1 LARVIIATFEQA
13 GLGVSHARTC
23 EEAVQL
29 CRAVTPSLLILDLSL
44 PDGDGLTFVQ
54 WLRSSHQLSRLPM
67 IVYSAREVAE
77 DERSRLRLGPTE
89 FLTKARVQPKEIEAL
104 VRSMLHPE
112 REARDSATQE
122 GATREGRRQ
131 AIAVADDFLSS
142 TPLEI
147 RGQWDVA
154 Y

>member
-1 LARVIIATFEQA
+1 
-13 GLGVSHARTC
+13 
-23 EEAVQL
+23 
-29 CRAVTPSLLILDLSL
+29 
-44 PDGDGLTFVQ
+44 VQ

-89 FLTKARVQPKEIEAL
+89 FLTKARVQPREIEAL

-112 REARDSATQE
+112 REAWDSATQE
-122 GATREGRRQ
+122 GTTREVTTRDGTTRDGTTRDGAKQ
-131 AIAVADDFLSS
+131 VIAVADDFLSS